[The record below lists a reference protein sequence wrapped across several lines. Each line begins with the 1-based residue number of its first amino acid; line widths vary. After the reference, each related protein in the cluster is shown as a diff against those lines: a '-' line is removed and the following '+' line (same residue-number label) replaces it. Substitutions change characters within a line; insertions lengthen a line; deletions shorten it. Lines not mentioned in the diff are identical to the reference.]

1 MSDPPFDVA
10 WTATAKRTMLRLPE
24 KIATSVI
31 ELVYG
36 PLTTNPHRVGREL
49 RLDLAGLWSARRGD
63 YRVLYR
69 INDEVHRIDIV
80 AVDHRRDIY
89 RAQV

>member
-1 MSDPPFDVA
+1 MMV
-10 WTATAKRTMLRLPE
+10 RLPE
-24 KIATSVI
+24 KVATAVI
-31 ELVYG
+31 EFVYG
-36 PLTTNPHRVGREL
+36 PLATNPRRVGREL

-69 INDEVHRIDIV
+69 INDELHRIDIV

-89 RAQV
+89 RAQP